1 MHLCSAE
8 TFLTVSL
15 RCGLVVFNSVDGGGF
30 ETFET
35 TGIPTV
41 VNRYAYY
48 FFVMHA
54 GFLATATNC

>member
-35 TGIPTV
+35 TGIAIG
-41 VNRYAYY
+41 VNRHANY
-48 FFVMHA
+48 FFVMCT
-54 GFLATATNC
+54 GFIATATNC